1 MSSVPDTL
9 ARHDTDAS
17 SYCSEGSESE
27 QSDGPL
33 RALRRELEREKH
45 RNSQLTAQ
53 LKRQTQLQG
62 QLVRKCRPALLPMEA
77 RMLRPTDAIHL
88 PPLRCA
94 ATAS

>member
-1 MSSVPDTL
+1 MDDPLSSARSSEAELSDSACEL
-9 ARHDTDAS
+9 ADV
-17 SYCSEGSESE
+17 
-27 QSDGPL
+27 QSV
-33 RALRRELEREKH
+33 RKLRRELEREKH
-45 RNSQLTAQ
+45 RNSQLQAQ